1 MATKGAHVDIEVD
14 GRTVKVSNPDKVFF
28 TERSETK
35 LDLVNYYLAVGQ
47 GALEGRLQPAHR
59 DEALPERRGR

>member
-14 GRTVKVSNPDKVFF
+14 GRTVRVSNPDKVFF
-28 TERSETK
+28 AERNETK

-47 GALEGRLQPAHR
+47 GAPEGRR
-59 DEALPERRGR
+59 DAARR